1 MTVLM
6 ILTIQIIVIK
16 LNFCKNIKL
25 LGKTQLTVWFGL
37 EKLKTQMELY
47 IIWKILKQKCVYK
60 IWVKKLTNTILVVN

>member
-47 IIWKILKQKCVYK
+47 II
-60 IWVKKLTNTILVVN
+60 